1 MSDLVGYQIRHTQN
15 VGDVTMLE
23 SIDRRLLSVQHDR
36 CFSCEIHHSF
46 LGINGDILHN

>member
-15 VGDVTMLE
+15 EGDVTMLE

-36 CFSCEIHHSF
+36 CVSFEINHSF
-46 LGINGDILHN
+46 LEINGDILLN